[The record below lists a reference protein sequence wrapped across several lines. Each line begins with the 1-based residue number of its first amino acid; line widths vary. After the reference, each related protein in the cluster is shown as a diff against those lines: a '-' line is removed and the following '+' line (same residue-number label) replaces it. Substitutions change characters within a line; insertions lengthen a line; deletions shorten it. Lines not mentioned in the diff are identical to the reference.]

1 VFDPERSITM
11 DGHQNPEDLAEVLAT
26 STRYALVSEEGSS
39 PVPRHEDRSG
49 SRSPA
54 RNGTGVKARPQPE
67 LVLGPDV
74 SHYQGEAIQWDKVA
88 SAPYV
93 KFAFCKAT
101 EGLTYVDSSFA
112 RNWAAIKNTSL
123 LRGAY
128 HFGHPKNKPQDEVDH
143 FLSTVGDDA
152 EADLLALNLEVSDEQ
167 SPEHILEWA
176 TTFLSYLDQ
185 STTTRVIVY
194 TGGFWKYQ
202 LGNPASAA
210 IGKFPLWLAQYS
222 NMPGPPKPWSQWA
235 FWQYTN
241 GTYGPSGRLPKSI
254 AGVGACDVS
263 QFNGSYKDLQ
273 DLVARAAP
281 RPSAL
286 PWPGR
291 YLKLSA
297 PRMKGPDV
305 FAWQQ
310 RMKERGWSLTV
321 DGSYGPETRGVTL
334 GLQKHMKIE
343 VDGIVGPTA
352 WAAAWA

>member
-1 VFDPERSITM
+1 M
-11 DGHQNPEDLAEVLAT
+11 AGHQNPEDLAEVRAT
-26 STRYALVSEEGSS
+26 STRYGLVSDEGST
-39 PVPRHEDRSG
+39 PVSRYESVSL
-49 SRSPA
+49 SRSPG
-54 RNGTGVKARPQPE
+54 RKAAAVAALPQPE

-74 SHYQGEAIQWDKVA
+74 SHYQGAAIQWDKVA
-88 SAPYV
+88 SAPHV

-101 EGLTYVDSSFA
+101 EGLTYVDPSFA
-112 RNWAAIKNTSL
+112 RNWAALRQTSL
-123 LRGAY
+123 IRGAY
-128 HFGHPKNKPQDEVDH
+128 HFGRPKNKPHDEVDH
-143 FLSTVGDDA
+143 FLSTVGDDTSA
-152 EADLLALNLEVSDEQ
+152 ELLALDLEVSDDQ

-176 TTFLSYLDQ
+176 TTFLEYLDQ

-202 LGNPASAA
+202 LGNPASRT

-222 NMPGPPKPWSQWA
+222 NVPVPPKPWSQWT

-241 GTYGPSGRLPKSI
+241 GTYGPSAQLPKSI

-263 QFNGSYKDLQ
+263 QFDGTYKDLQ
-273 DLVARAAP
+273 DFVARAAP
-281 RPSAL
+281 RPPAP
-286 PWPGR
+286 PWSGR

-310 RMKERGWSLTV
+310 RMNERGWSLAV

-334 GLQKHMKIE
+334 GFQKHVKIE